1 MLTRLGYYAD
11 KTIELGW
18 LAAAVLAP
26 LFFNVY
32 SSRVF
37 EPDKI
42 SLVRSVVLIMLAAWL
57 VKLFEGGVRAYSQ
70 STAPTRTGK
79 VIAATQGAAERG
91 LPSWLGFL
99 RVPMIAPVLIYAAA
113 YLLSSIFTVT
123 PDATIW
129 GSYQRLQGTYSQYSY
144 MLLGF
149 LVIANMRTR
158 EQLERLIS
166 FMLLT
171 SLPVALYGLLQ
182 AARLDPLPWAGDTA
196 TRVASSMGNA
206 IFVAAWLIMVVPFC
220 LYRIF
225 HGFSLSIAA
234 RRDETAPELAEV
246 DRSRASRASR
256 SIRSANV
263 LDYGWAVVA
272 NSFGV
277 LLVQSFAFYVALKI
291 MAGLPYPDAR
301 MWFAL
306 PAALAVFYAGCW
318 AIEWLGKRRDDPLQR
333 TIYVPVVGF
342 LVFFSAMF
350 AFVFNWSIDRT
361 TITTQVTLDGV
372 GFMWVLFFTLLWG
385 SVATAAFAISGG
397 TRERSTQSSDSGVV
411 RSALNAGYILLLAAQ
426 LICIYLTQSR
436 GPWLGL
442 GAGLVTFAVAMWLTG
457 RKIQVRWMNRL
468 GGTVSAVMV
477 ALALFVALLNIP
489 GSPLLSLG
497 SIPVVGRGV
506 ERLSTITQTD
516 EGTGRVRE
524 LIWKGATD
532 LILSD
537 PVRTIIGWGPE
548 AMYVAYSPFYPS
560 QLAQV
565 ELRNATPDR
574 SHNVE
579 FDQLVTMGVVGL
591 IAYYFLLGAFFFYAI
606 KIARRAANARDQL
619 LTIALIAVI
628 ASHFIEIQTGIQ
640 IASTWTYF
648 YLVIGM
654 MVVFGFYLNGYLR
667 PSTSDL
673 EVFATSAKAVADGA
687 SSGESLGSS
696 VSTQT
701 RAATLAASSASATAT
716 LTGGNGKGSGLPQTG
731 VKGKARTT
739 NSNPQARTST
749 NTNTTGTQQ
758 GRSGGAPADARRRTL
773 PLPSGPTEWVK
784 NPVMLALYGIVAVA
798 AIWLIFAV
806 NVAGVQAD
814 TLYKEGLSYDSAQR
828 WVESIQLYEQA
839 IGLQPNQDYYY
850 LFLGRSWLE
859 YSKLTNQE
867 QSNERPALTG
877 QPVQSYK
884 DQAARDAERLYRLQ
898 QSEKVL
904 LQAHALNPLNTD
916 HFANLG
922 RLYLDWADP
931 SSTGGNDPTKA
942 PLAVEYMQKARDR
955 TPGNAQLWDELA
967 VAYSRNNQ
975 FSQAVDALTQS
986 QYRIDPTF
994 ARTPF
999 IRAQL
1004 FQERALAVKSD
1015 LQAGTPLPTDG
1026 ESDYGKLVLEAGK
1039 AFSDTVA
1046 LDPGTFADTAQ
1057 NVQSRVDF
1065 LADAAQPFTKTATS
1079 KVITNVTALDPQT
1092 FRNVLTS
1099 TLMAA
1104 LQQQVPKREKRVA
1117 DFMKSNGGYNGTAS
1131 AVPTTTL
1138 QTLLQDPAWAA
1149 VQTSGG
1155 SKEWINST
1163 LAQITTDDALTH
1175 LTLGYCYTRTG
1186 AKELANQELER
1197 ASLLSPNNQ
1206 VLKDMTQPQ
1215 QQPGQPSPTP
1225 SPQP

>member
-1 MLTRLGYYAD
+1 MLTRLGHYAD

-42 SLVRSVVLIMLAAWL
+42 SLIRSVVLIMLAAWII
-57 VKLFEGGVRAYSQ
+57 KLLEGGVRAYSQ

-79 VIAATQGAAERG
+79 VVAATQGAAESG

-158 EQLERLIS
+158 EQLERLIN

-234 RRDETAPELAEV
+234 RRDETAAELAEV

-256 SIRSANV
+256 TIRSANV

-277 LLVQSFAFYVALKI
+277 LLIQSFAFYVALKI

-306 PAALAVFYAGCW
+306 PVALAVFYAGCW
-318 AIEWLGKRRDDPLQR
+318 AIEWLGKHRDDPLQR
-333 TIYVPVVGF
+333 AIYMPVIGF
-342 LVFFSAMF
+342 LVFFSAIF
-350 AFVFNWSIDRT
+350 AFVFDWSIDRT
-361 TITTQVTLDGV
+361 TITTQLTLDGV

-385 SVATAAFAISGG
+385 SVATAAFALSGG
-397 TRERSTQSSDSGVV
+397 TRERSTQSSDSGIV
-411 RSALNAGYILLLAAQ
+411 RSALNVGYILLLAAQ

-442 GAGLVTFAVAMWLTG
+442 GVGMVTFAVAMWLTG

-477 ALALFVALLNIP
+477 ALAIFVALLNIP

-497 SIPVVGRGV
+497 NIPVVGRGI
-506 ERLSTITQTD
+506 ERLSTITQTN

-548 AMYVAYSPFYPS
+548 AMYVAYNPFYPP

-591 IAYYFLLGAFFFYAI
+591 IAYYFLLGAFFFYGI
-606 KIARRAANARDQL
+606 KIARRATNARDQL

-673 EVFATSAKAVADGA
+673 EVPTTSAKAVADGA
-687 SSGESLGSS
+687 SSGGESLGSAL
-696 VSTQT
+696 TRQT
-701 RAATLAASSASATAT
+701 RASTLAASPAATAT

-731 VKGKARTT
+731 VKSKARTM
-739 NSNPQARTST
+739 NSNSQAR
-749 NTNTTGTQQ
+749 TNTTGTQQ
-758 GRSGGAPADARRRTL
+758 GRNGGAPADARRRTL
-773 PLPSGPTEWVK
+773 PLSSSPSEWVK
-784 NPVMLALYGIVAVA
+784 NPVMLALYGTMAVV
-798 AIWLIFAV
+798 AIWMIFAV

-828 WVESIQLYEQA
+828 WANSIQLYQQA
-839 IGLQPNQDYYY
+839 IQLQPNQDYYY

-867 QSNERPALTG
+867 QSNDRTG
-877 QPVQSYK
+877 QPYK

-922 RLYLDWADP
+922 RLYLDWADA

-975 FSQAVDALTQS
+975 FSQAIDALTQS
-986 QYRIDPTF
+986 QYSIDPTF

-1026 ESDYGKLVLEAGK
+1026 ENDYGKLVLAAGK

-1065 LADAAQPFTKTATS
+1065 LADAAQPFTNTTTS
-1079 KVITNVTALDPQT
+1079 KIITNVTALDPQT

-1099 TLMAA
+1099 TLMTA
-1104 LQQQVPKREKRVA
+1104 LQQQVPKREKRVT
-1117 DFMKSNGGYNGTAS
+1117 DFMKSNGGYNGGAS

-1138 QTLLQDPAWAA
+1138 QILLQNPEWAA

-1155 SKEWINST
+1155 SEEWINST
-1163 LAQITTDDALTH
+1163 LAQITTDDALTY
-1175 LTLGYCYTRTG
+1175 LILGYCYTRTG
-1186 AKELANQELER
+1186 AKALATQELER

-1215 QQPGQPSPTP
+1215 QQPGQPTPTP
-1225 SPQP
+1225 GPQP